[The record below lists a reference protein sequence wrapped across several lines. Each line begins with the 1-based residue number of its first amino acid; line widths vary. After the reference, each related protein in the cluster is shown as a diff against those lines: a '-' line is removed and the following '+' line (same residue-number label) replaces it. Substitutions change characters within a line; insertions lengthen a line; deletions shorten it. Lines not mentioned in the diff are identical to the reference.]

1 MKKNNKTDELI
12 YKDGTGGI
20 GGGRRGRYRNCHCEA
35 EQSLENEMNEFL
47 HIRQKRHF

>member
-20 GGGRRGRYRNCHCEA
+20 GGGGVDVTAIVTARLNKVWKMR
-35 EQSLENEMNEFL
+35 
-47 HIRQKRHF
+47 